1 MFDASMALAGE
12 LTVRPGRAMPD
23 NLRSTRP
30 AWVNSLAPGSQA
42 AQLPMLLGSVFS
54 NCAEAHRICSQ
65 WACDAA
71 RGKAQQMADLTLALA
86 RLHAETL
93 REHLRRMAL
102 DWPGRLI
109 TGSEGSR
116 SQLQAMK
123 CLREAPVLPGRPLDE
138 WIKGLSSLLPWIEQ
152 SWLGMSARAWI
163 SCWQRNAHEWLN
175 LWCEESDSWLARLMR
190 EVRDA
195 ADRDVHCAPALRVHA
210 CEHEM
215 ASFARQLQ
223 SGETTVQQPSWRG
236 ISAETGCWTRLAE
249 SAPSMYRTPWLKMGA
264 RIAEVAQLSVQG
276 RQANHLRG
284 GRITLGKDHGLAWI
298 EMARGVLMHRV
309 ELDGERVGH
318 CDVVAPTEWN
328 FHPHGAVARTLESQK
343 STSSNHIV
351 ALMTAYDPC
360 VNYRIETQHCGSG
373 EVHA

>member
-12 LTVRPGRAMPD
+12 LTVRPGMAMPD
-23 NLRSTRP
+23 NLRSSRP

-42 AQLPMLLGSVFS
+42 AQLPMLLASVFS

-71 RGKAQQMADLTLALA
+71 RGKSEQSQDSALT

-102 DWPGRLI
+102 DWPGRLMS
-109 TGSEGSR
+109 GAEGTR

-123 CLREAPVLPGRPLDE
+123 CLREAPVLAGRPLDE
-138 WIKGLSSLLPWIEQ
+138 WIKGMPSLLPWIED

-163 SCWQRNAHEWLN
+163 SCWQRDAHEWLI
-175 LWCEESDSWLARLMR
+175 LWSEESESWLARLMR
-190 EVRDA
+190 EVREA
-195 ADRDVHCAPALRVHA
+195 ADREVCCAPALRVHDSENELA
-210 CEHEM
+210 L
-215 ASFARQLQ
+215 FAQQLQ
-223 SGETTVQQPSWRG
+223 AGETTGQTPSWRG

-249 SAPSMYRTPWLKMGA
+249 EAPSMYRTPWLKMGA

-276 RQANHLRG
+276 REAKHLQG
-284 GRITLGKDHGLAWI
+284 GRVRLDNGHGLAWI
-298 EMARGVLMHRV
+298 EMARGVLVHRV
-309 ELDGERVGH
+309 ELDGERVAR
-318 CDVVAPTEWN
+318 CDVVAPTELN
-328 FHPHGAVARTLESQK
+328 FHPQGAVARTLESQK
-343 STSSNHIV
+343 SGSNDHII

-360 VNYRIETQHCGSG
+360 VNYRIENQRQRA
-373 EVHA
+373 EVLHA